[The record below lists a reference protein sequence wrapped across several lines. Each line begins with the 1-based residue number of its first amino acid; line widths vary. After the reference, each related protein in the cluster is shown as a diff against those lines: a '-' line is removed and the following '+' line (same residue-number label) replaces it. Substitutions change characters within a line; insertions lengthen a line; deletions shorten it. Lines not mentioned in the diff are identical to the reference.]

1 MAEYGTQKHKDDA
14 CDVWSAWLHHR
25 SGGDADYARVLSA
38 YLAKMRDRVLDN
50 AILGPGQTLLDIGS
64 GDGLIPFGAIER
76 IGSGLDVIF
85 SDISRPMLTYVRNVA
100 NAKGVLPQ
108 CRFAEC
114 SADRMGCIASES
126 ADVVTSRAA
135 LAFVADK
142 VSAFAE
148 MFRVTKPGGRISL
161 CEPILQDDAFDTIA
175 MGQLLHAQPDHPQA
189 RIMQLDFRLNA
200 SRYPSTVEAAAAS
213 PITNYSERDLLNM
226 AVAVGFRAARLE
238 LHIDVR
244 PGLITSWD
252 VFLSTSPHPWAPTA
266 GEVLEKQFTA
276 DERAYFESV
285 KRPVIEQGRGQAKDA
300 FAYLT
305 ATKPRS

>member
-1 MAEYGTQKHKDDA
+1 M
-14 CDVWSAWLHHR
+14 
-25 SGGDADYARVLSA
+25 VLSA
-38 YLAKMRDRVLDN
+38 YLAQMRDRVLDN

-76 IGSGLDVIF
+76 IGSGLEVIF
-85 SDISRPMLTYVRNVA
+85 SDISKPMLSYVQKVA
-100 NAKGVLPQ
+100 DARGVMRQ

-114 SADRMGCIASES
+114 SADRMGCIESDS

-142 VSAFAE
+142 LTAFAE

-175 MGQLLHAQPDHPQA
+175 MRQLLGEQPDHPQA
-189 RIMQLDFRLNA
+189 RIMELDLRLNA

-213 PITNYSERDLLNM
+213 PITSYSERDLLNM
-226 AVAVGFRAARLE
+226 AIAVGFRAAHLE

-266 GEVLEKQFTA
+266 REVLEKQFTA
-276 DERAYFESV
+276 KEREYFENV
-285 KRPVIEQGRGQAKDA
+285 KRPMFEQGRSQAKDV

>member
-1 MAEYGTQKHKDDA
+1 MAEIEFQKHEVDS
-14 CDVWSAWLHHR
+14 CDVWSSWLHNR
-25 SGGDADYARVLSA
+25 SGGDAGYAMVLSA
-38 YLAKMRDRVLDN
+38 YLAQMRDRVLDK

-76 IGSGLDVIF
+76 IGPGLQVIF
-85 SDISRPMLTYVRNVA
+85 SDISRSMLSYVRKVA
-100 NAKGVLPQ
+100 TARDIMHQ

-114 SADRMGCIASES
+114 SADRMECIVSDS

-142 VSAFAE
+142 ISAFAE

-175 MGQLLHAQPDHPQA
+175 MKQLLNAQPDHPHA
-189 RIMQLDFRLNA
+189 RIMGLDFRLSA

-226 AVAVGFRAARLE
+226 AVAVGFRAAHLE

-252 VFLSTSPHPWAPTA
+252 VFLSTSPHPWAPA
-266 GEVLEKQFTA
+266 AREILEKQFTA
-276 DERAYFESV
+276 DERNYFESV
-285 KRPVIEQGRGQAKDA
+285 KRPMIEQGRSQAKDA

-305 ATKPRS
+305 AIKPPS